1 MLKEIYSN
9 AIFHKILYSFI
20 LTLTIS
26 ILGALFLLN
35 FGFNF
40 WLTGIFLFILQ
51 IIVFYFYGEHIKRKN
66 AQIQAQLELEAAIQ
80 LKKITA
86 DVVCPCDK
94 KVDTTIPIDMN
105 GDNSYICAQCDKK
118 IKVIVTTK
126 TFLKTDPIENN
137 PLMDEKVLKN
147 FDEALKDPSHNDRI

>member
-9 AIFHKILYSFI
+9 VIFHKILYSFI
-20 LTLTIS
+20 VTLSIS

-40 WLTGIFLFILQ
+40 WVTSIFFFILQ
-51 IIVFYFYGEHIKRKN
+51 MIGFYFYGEHVKRKN
-66 AQIQAQLELEAAIQ
+66 AEIQAQLELEAAIQ

-94 KVDTTIPIDMN
+94 KVETTIPIDMN
-105 GDNSYICAQCDKK
+105 GDNSYICSQCDKK

-126 TFLKTDPIENN
+126 TFLKTDPISQDPLLDENI
-137 PLMDEKVLKN
+137 LKN
-147 FDEALKDPSHNDRI
+147 FDEALKDPKHNDRI